1 MNNTQ
6 AVDDLNGYDMT
17 QPAFENQIDER
28 HHLKQQSIEI
38 KNALLEYHLSED
50 RGGIKTLAAAKFIAQ
65 IESILGMPYREGV
78 VAEYVDR
85 NPQTLLAL
93 ENKQ

>member
-6 AVDDLNGYDMT
+6 AVDDLNGFDMT
-17 QPAFENQIDER
+17 QPAYDNLIDER
-28 HHLKQQSIEI
+28 HRLKQQYSEI
-38 KNALLEYHLSED
+38 RNALLNFHLAED
-50 RGGIKTLAAAKFIAQ
+50 RGEEKTLSAARFIAQ